1 MPWSFFNSNGQR
13 LSSAVT
19 SINVLDID
27 GATDIGAA
35 IVDADLFIIDDGA
48 GGANRKTAA
57 SRLKTY
63 IGSTLTS
70 KVVQG
75 TRAASAG
82 ASTQEVD
89 TAGFAPVAAIIL
101 AIEDGTQA
109 VAIGMV
115 DSSDNRASIYGQTQG
130 SYPNIWN
137 EHASGFQVRDG
148 SDYSNG
154 VMTLTSDGVD
164 IVWTLNNSG
173 VDVTWKILF
182 FG

>member
-1 MPWSFFNSNGQR
+1 MPWTFYNSNGQR
-13 LSSAVT
+13 LSTAT
-19 SINVLDID
+19 TLIDNLDID
-27 GATDIGAA
+27 GATALSGAVA
-35 IVDADLFIIDDGA
+35 DTDLFIIDDNA
-48 GGANRKTAA
+48 SGANRKVTAA
-57 SRLKTY
+57 TLKTY
-63 IGSTLTS
+63 AATTNSS

-89 TAGFAPVAAIIL
+89 TAGFAPSAAIIL

-182 FG
+182 FS